1 MTNIS
6 TQIALFVSLC
16 ISILFALTF
25 TKQAEMIIPRYLVV
39 VGGSYVGVNTAQQ
52 LAAAFHGQ
60 YRVLLIENNS
70 HFQHLF
76 AFPRFAVT
84 TDVDTHKAFIPYT
97 PGAFASSPPGSGKV
111 VQARV
116 TSLNRDSVQLDRKVE
131 LDGLDVDTIPFAYLV
146 LATGTKLTP
155 PSSLPGTEKL
165 DGVTYLR
172 KHAEQVQNSSR
183 IVVIGGG
190 AVGVQMATDIA
201 EIYPEKSVT
210 IVHSRSILMHKFHP
224 KFHEIIEERCKEL
237 GVSMKLGSRV
247 KLPLQGYPT
256 DGSTFIVELE
266 NGSSIP
272 ADFAVIIYSSQK
284 HSSVANVSPVRLSAQ
299 AKHRNQIS

>member
-1 MTNIS
+1 MIKAKTHLAFLIF
-6 TQIALFVSLC
+6 LFL
-16 ISILFALTF
+16 SIFLAVAV
-25 TKQAEMIIPRYLVV
+25 TKKAEMTIPRYLIV

-52 LAAAFHGQ
+52 LAAAFHGS

-84 TDVDTHKAFIPYT
+84 TNVETHKAFIPYT
-97 PGAFASSPPGSGKV
+97 PGVFASSPPGSGRV

-116 TSLNRDSVQLDRKVE
+116 TRINRDSVQLDRKVD
-131 LDGLDVDTIPFAYLV
+131 LDGLKVDAIHFSYLV

-172 KHAEQVQNSSR
+172 KHAEQVQKSSR

-201 EIYPEKSVT
+201 EIYPDKDVT
-210 IVHSRSILMHKFHP
+210 LVHSRSTVMHKFHR

-237 GVSMKLGSRV
+237 GVSMRLGSRV
-247 KLPLQGYPT
+247 KLPREGYPT
-256 DGSTFIVELE
+256 DGRTFDVELE
-266 NGSSIP
+266 NGMRIP
-272 ADFAVIIYSSQK
+272 ADFAVSFIF
-284 HSSVANVSPVRLSAQ
+284 HPRRPSVG
-299 AKHRNQIS
+299 